1 MSIAL
6 RLLYCPREHTNNEE
20 ADRYTEYPMDGD
32 GSVAWVCVCDECQEM
47 FVREYGVIL
56 E

>member
-1 MSIAL
+1 VSIAL

-32 GSVAWVCVCDECQEM
+32 GSVAWVYVCNECQKM
-47 FVREYGVIL
+47 FVREYVVIS